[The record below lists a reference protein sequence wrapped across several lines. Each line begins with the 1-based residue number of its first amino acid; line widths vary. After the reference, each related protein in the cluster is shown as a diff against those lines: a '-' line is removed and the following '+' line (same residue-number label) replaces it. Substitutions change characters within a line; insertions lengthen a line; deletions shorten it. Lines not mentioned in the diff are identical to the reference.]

1 MAVASPST
9 LAIDPARTHKPEN
22 EEQAIHPMYAYLYV
36 ADKYEGLVVIGDSN
50 PNSKTPGVSTLL
62 DGDPRNNFLKRAL
75 AFNPDGILNGARRI
89 VIAGIYAYILCDRG
103 LVVVDLDKP
112 LQPRVASIVGAPELD
127 DPHGIAIQFRYAF
140 VVDRGGL
147 KVLDVTNLEQP
158 RVVVNAAVALED
170 ARNIYVARTY
180 AYVAA
185 GKQGIAI
192 VDVER
197 PEQPRLDQMFSA
209 GGKLNDVRDIKI
221 GMVDASAF
229 AFVADGAN
237 GLRVLQIL
245 SPEDSP
251 NAYGFSPRP
260 TPKLIATYRTTGP
273 ALAISKGTDRDRAVD
288 ESGNQL
294 AVFGRRGARPLNREE
309 ASRLYLREGKTYTVP
324 AEPPKLQN
332 QP

>member
-1 MAVASPST
+1 VA
-9 LAIDPARTHKPEN
+9 AE
-22 EEQAIHPMYAYLYV
+22 
-36 ADKYEGLVVIGDSN
+36 
-50 PNSKTPGVSTLL
+50 
-62 DGDPRNNFLKRAL
+62 
-75 AFNPDGILNGARRI
+75 
-89 VIAGIYAYILCDRG
+89 
-103 LVVVDLDKP
+103 
-112 LQPRVASIVGAPELD
+112 VGAPELD
-127 DPHGIAIQFRYAF
+127 DPRGIAIQFRYAF

-147 KVLDVTNLEQP
+147 KVLDVTNLGQP
-158 RVVVNAAVALED
+158 RVVANSAVALED

-209 GGKLNDVRDIKI
+209 DGKMNDVRDIKV

-237 GLRVLQIL
+237 GLRVLQVL

-260 TPKLIATYRTTGP
+260 TPKLIGTYRTAGP

-294 AVFGRRGARPLNREE
+294 AVFGRRGARPLNRAE
-309 ASRLYLREGKTYTVP
+309 ASKLYLRDGKTYMVP
-324 AEPPKLQN
+324 AEPPKVQI